1 MHILKKGA
9 QNNPDRLL
17 KSDRELRTQKC
28 AKFNINLAH

>member
-17 KSDRELRTQKC
+17 KSDRELRTQKLR
-28 AKFNINLAH
+28 KV